1 MSIPTQDNCDLDN
14 PREMFLWML
23 VNVSNSQVPLLF
35 PRKVLEDIS
44 EQLFRCGARFH
55 PEEQKIFY
63 RPPKPPEDG
72 SVWDSMGG
80 EWVEAEQPGVRPE
93 SMEPSRV
100 QAMLDVLDDR
110 AKQEIKAELER
121 RGF

>member
-44 EQLFRCGARFH
+44 EQIYRCGGRLH
-55 PEEQKIFY
+55 LDEQQIFY

-72 SVWDSMGG
+72 SVWDSLGG
-80 EWVEAEQPGVRPE
+80 EWVEAEQPGVRPDG
-93 SMEPSRV
+93 MEPSRV
-100 QAMLDVLDDR
+100 QAMLDVLDDQ

>member
-23 VNVSNSQVPLLF
+23 VNISNSQVPLLF

-44 EQLFRCGARFH
+44 EQIYRCGERLH
-55 PEEQKIFY
+55 LDEQQIYYK
-63 RPPKPPEDG
+63 PPKPPEDG
-72 SVWDSMGG
+72 SVWDSLGG
-80 EWVEAEQPGVRPE
+80 EWVKAEQPGVRPE
-93 SMEPSRV
+93 GMEPTRV
-100 QAMLDVLDDR
+100 QAMLDVLDDQ

>member
-44 EQLFRCGARFH
+44 EQIYRCGGRLNLD
-55 PEEQKIFY
+55 EQQIYHK
-63 RPPKPPEDG
+63 PPKPPEDG
-72 SVWDSMGG
+72 SVWDSLGG
-80 EWVEAEQPGVRPE
+80 EWIEAEQPGVRPDG
-93 SMEPSRV
+93 MEPSRV
-100 QAMLDVLDDR
+100 QAMLDVLDDQ

>member
-1 MSIPTQDNCDLDN
+1 MSIPTQDNCDLGN

-93 SMEPSRV
+93 GMEPSRV

-110 AKQEIKAELER
+110 AKQEIKAELEK

>member
-44 EQLFRCGARFH
+44 EQLFLCGSRFH

-72 SVWDSMGG
+72 SVWDSMSG
-80 EWVEAEQPGVRPE
+80 EWVEAEQPGVRPDG
-93 SMEPSRV
+93 MEPTRV
-100 QAMLDVLDDR
+100 QAMLDVLDDQ